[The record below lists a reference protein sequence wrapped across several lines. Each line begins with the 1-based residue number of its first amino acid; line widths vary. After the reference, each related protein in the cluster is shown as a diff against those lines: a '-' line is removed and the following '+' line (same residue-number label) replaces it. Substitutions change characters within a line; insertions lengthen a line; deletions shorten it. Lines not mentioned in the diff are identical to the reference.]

1 LDEANSADE
10 GHDPCGGR
18 YGTRITEES
27 TIRPKPFIEVGGCPI
42 IWAHHEDFRPLERPR
57 VKILVTGADGYIG
70 ALMAPYLMARGHD
83 VTGFDVGFYR
93 SGWLYN
99 DLQPRPCIVT
109 RDIRLIERDD
119 LLGYDAVV
127 HLAELSN
134 DPLGEHDRENTFD
147 VNHRGSMRVAEA
159 AKAAGVRR
167 FVYASSC
174 SVYGAGAGEIKSETS
189 APNPQTAYAECK
201 VLCERGLVDLAD
213 TNFTITCLRN
223 ATAFGASPRMRFDV
237 VLNNLAG
244 LAWTAGEIAMESD
257 GTPWRPLVHVLDI
270 CRAFELVL
278 EAPAEQVQGQI
289 INVGADDQNYQ
300 IQEIARIV
308 QEVFPECT
316 ISFGTRSADN
326 RSYRVSFAKIPE
338 ILPGYACN
346 WSADRGVRQLRAV
359 FESVAMDKAVF
370 DATPF
375 TRLKQLKQLLATKQI
390 DGRLFWRPVDQIAEA
405 SRPLLQV
412 AE

>member
-1 LDEANSADE
+1 
-10 GHDPCGGR
+10 
-18 YGTRITEES
+18 
-27 TIRPKPFIEVGGCPI
+27 
-42 IWAHHEDFRPLERPR
+42 

-70 ALMAPYLMARGHD
+70 ALMAPHLMGRGHD
-83 VTGFDVGFYR
+83 VTGLDVGFYR

-99 DLQPRPCIVT
+99 DLQPRPRIVT
-109 RDIRLIERDD
+109 QDIRLVERDD

-134 DPLGEHDRENTFD
+134 DPLGSHDRENTFD
-147 VNHRGSMRVAEA
+147 INHRGSMRVAEA

-174 SVYGAGAGEIKSETS
+174 SVYGAGAGETKSEKS
-189 APNPQTAYAECK
+189 ASNPQTAYAECK
-201 VLCERGLVDLAD
+201 VLCEQGLADLAD
-213 TNFTITCLRN
+213 TNFTVTCLRN

-270 CRAFELVL
+270 CQAFELVL

-300 IQEIARIV
+300 IQDIAQIV
-308 QEVFPECT
+308 QEVFPECA

-326 RSYRVSFAKIPE
+326 RSYRVSFAKARE
-338 ILPGYACN
+338 ILRDYACN
-346 WSADRGVRQLRAV
+346 WPAERGVRQLRAV
-359 FESVAMDKAVF
+359 FESVAMNRAVF
-370 DATPF
+370 DAAPF
-375 TRLKQLKQLLATKQI
+375 TRLKQLEQLLASGQI
-390 DGRLFWRPVDQIAEA
+390 DGRLFWRSVDQIAEE